1 MVYHQMFEVPVAHE
15 INGHSH
21 LDSTLEFED
30 EWETYE
36 HSTYANP
43 QFFQDPQF
51 FQNSEADQ
59 FLPLLAVG
67 AKIAGKLA
75 LKGLKK
81 AALKGAKKLISRAPK
96 VLNQLNKLQ
105 RLDMRQSQAGHPSTQ
120 RVPQMAMQRP
130 RPSRLQTA
138 RSLVAQLR
146 SILGEGESQAAALEA
161 QFFGVNEFEGEL
173 ANHDAA
179 HEIAL
184 TEVLAAEAAHTTS
197 ESEAEALLG
206 AALPITL
213 RAMGG
218 SPMLRRATPSLL
230 QANVNLVRNL
240 HRQGQEGRP
249 FLRIVSAIHR
259 RTIASLQAVQKR
271 GGAIT
276 PELVSQIMRAHTS
289 QILRKPQVLGPTLI
303 RNFAIRRAK
312 VSAGR

>member
-1 MVYHQMFEVPVAHE
+1 MVYHQMFEAPVTHE

-36 HSTYANP
+36 HSTYAN
-43 QFFQDPQF
+43 PQF

-96 VLNQLNKLQ
+96 VLNKLNKLQ
-105 RLDMRQSQAGHPSTQ
+105 RLDMRPSQAGHPSAQ
-120 RVPQMAMQRP
+120 RVPQRVTQRAMPQP

-206 AALPITL
+206 AALPIAL

-303 RNFAIRRAK
+303 RNFAIRRAT